1 MYVISVI
8 YANSTLLALI
18 LIKNEVEKMKS
29 FIYYFKIIIIIISTV
44 YDNLYF
50 SYLHF

>member
-18 LIKNEVEKMKS
+18 LIKNEVEKNEK
-29 FIYYFKIIIIIISTV
+29 FH
-44 YDNLYF
+44 L
-50 SYLHF
+50 LL